1 MSASLHRHI
10 AILVLAAWL
19 PPVCMAA
26 QEAGRFQFVAG
37 SVKVV
42 SAQGVE
48 RPAAKGEG
56 FSAGDT
62 LVTGPDGTAQIR
74 MSDGGLMAVRADTH
88 LRLDQYVFSGRED
101 GTERSL
107 VSLFKG
113 GFRAV
118 TGLIGNRNKDRYAIR
133 TPTAT
138 IGIRGTDHEP
148 VVITPGTAGGFQP
161 GTYERVYRGAA
172 IIETDKGR
180 LLISPNQVGFAGRR
194 DLAPVLLPK
203 IPEFY
208 GARAGG
214 KPSGEESRRDQGAR
228 TESSKGQERE
238 KPQASGGLRKDLQGT
253 DKAILRSP
261 LDTPAASPGE
271 LGTPGVKADT
281 LRTAPLTPL
290 DTGAKP
296 SSPAAG
302 AGATPRPDALRT
314 PITAPTAAPQGAAT
328 PIQRVPPAAAAPR
341 VAPGQLDKPIQA
353 PGQIKQLQT
362 QPQTT
367 KPTRQ

>member
-1 MSASLHRHI
+1 MTASLHRRVG
-10 AILVLAAWL
+10 ILVFAAWL
-19 PPVCMAA
+19 LPVCAQA

-48 RPAAKGEG
+48 RIPAKGSG

-62 LVTGPDGTAQIR
+62 IVTGPGGIAQIR

-101 GTERSL
+101 GTERKL

-113 GFRAV
+113 GFRAI
-118 TGLIGNRNKDRYAIR
+118 TGLIGNRNQERYAIR

-148 VVITPGTAGGFQP
+148 VVIPPAAPGGFQP
-161 GTYERVYRGAA
+161 GTYERVYRGVAV
-172 IIETDKGR
+172 IETDKGK
-180 LLISPNQVGFAGRR
+180 LLINPNQVGFAGRR

-208 GARAGG
+208 TAKPTATPSSEEPRLDEGARPDKSSEAQEG
-214 KPSGEESRRDQGAR
+214 R
-228 TESSKGQERE
+228 T
-238 KPQASGGLRKDLQGT
+238 PQASAVQRKDLKDI
-253 DKAILRSP
+253 DKPILRSP
-261 LDTPAASPGE
+261 LDTP
-271 LGTPGVKADT
+271 GTV
-281 LRTAPLTPL
+281 PLTPL
-290 DTGAKP
+290 DTGVTPRLQAAEP
-296 SSPAAG
+296 AG
-302 AGATPRPDALRT
+302 AGATARPDALRT
-314 PITAPTAAPQGAAT
+314 PITTPAATPQGAA
-328 PIQRVPPAAAAPR
+328 PQPVQAAPLSGATPR

-362 QPQTT
+362 PPGTT
-367 KPTRQ
+367 QPTRP